1 MGKIRWLHISDLH
14 YDREMMGDWP
24 VGQNGFPVKNIDFIV
39 FTGDLHTYG
48 RDYNEGKRFLTEL
61 AEHYDLNP
69 NEDIFIV
76 PGNHDVDPYRSLTE
90 EIDAAKSEKKR
101 RDAERKAKKVAK
113 AASKSFDDFAIERL
127 KNLRTASSDVLNA
140 DGSHLSHRF
149 SEYCEAA
156 ELICGPASF
165 SRGRDPFAYAGT
177 FCRKW
182 KNKINLIH
190 VNSALLSCSN
200 TYLAQILDI
209 CALNELGHDDAFNR
223 TLPTIIL
230 AHHNYAE
237 LAAIQREALKP
248 ILADLNVRAYLNGD
262 CHRRGEDNILL
273 DGGRAI
279 PCFTAPSIYKAQD
292 DATASIGFY
301 LYEMDTDSPQWRV
314 NVTSYRWIEW
324 RWEIAPCRA
333 IPAFNMRD
341 ISTGLHERYAQ
352 DVKKLSLEILPG
364 ITYQSPDGTVT
375 NEYKNRGNTAPSP
388 MLQLFEEHRDVRHFQ
403 LVGKGG
409 SSCGGVGKTST
420 LLNLAFSLTSSS
432 NAPDIAPLYIQL
444 RRIYGINSKSRNNEN
459 RILHYICEE
468 YKITET
474 DRSTSF
480 IFLLDGFNEIPT
492 TTMQIRCLR
501 DILDISDKKYP
512 EAAII
517 LSNRDPLDTYMDLLE
532 YENGFDANQLDR
544 LKFYF
549 HNCYIKELSQEQI
562 DDYFEPDQ
570 RCLIPAARNILD
582 TPFYL
587 VLYRQAMQPS
597 GKDAERWITAAFRD
611 HLDNGTPEKTTLMV
625 QMLLREIDNLRGD
638 ITSAERE
645 LRCFILTKVLPYLG
659 YQMALSSHLD
669 PALTPIKSPNFF
681 RRDAYARTYDCLSA
695 YLPTIDIWNE
705 YKSQNPETLEKPWN
719 TLRQLYQNSNPDIS
733 DLTAAIPYTVF
744 PSGLLCHHGRNISFC
759 HDNYRDFFAAF
770 HIANVVYGLYS
781 GIDLAALSSD
791 AQEVFLLQ
799 LETLDN
805 SLLLDAISILRQ
817 YFGISI
823 YDISAQDT
831 TDLSD
836 TCSQIAL
843 PAILIRLLDAVIRR
857 GELSKNEH
865 SQLCQLRSTL
875 CERFVLS
882 FKALDESDPLQTKYC
897 LFFSLALSMLA
908 RDYRTGIAGR
918 RDLIRCAGYAQQ
930 CIEGEKKLN
939 IPKADGYLQL
949 ALCLN
954 ARMEDML
961 NATDTKMEGVLPF
974 SPQLADEVRE
984 AVRDYHEGLTRK
996 RDEAIRAFRRNLFPR
1011 WRPSLGNVL
1020 ACCDIFQ
1027 IMLEAAY
1034 EKYVSAVNQNNQNYR
1049 EIARL
1054 SYVSKAYLV
1063 LAAIGTSGGALN
1075 LLAQM
1080 LINQA
1085 NQYEADQKIPFFM
1098 GHPDIGIFAQ
1108 QYAAPYGWH
1117 LNDNYALAY
1126 RVLQI
1131 VCGIQRG
1138 SQPYSHMK
1146 KAELVLKGYVSKSG
1160 SAQIDTSLNI
1170 AINGGLAMG
1179 HYWKGR
1185 LLLEQAKQDHDRC
1198 NDYENAAIV
1207 SFCATNVTERFD
1219 HLPESADENAVPQ
1232 LSPPQWLSAIELL
1245 RYPDRVDFRVDRR
1258 MVFQA
1263 IHQNLAQQVDEVQS
1277 DSIQIHNERYR
1288 LTKKDV
1294 KSNLERC
1301 LDMVKAQFPD
1311 KVPLIQEMIRSMR

>member
-24 VGQNGFPVKNIDFIV
+24 AGQNGFPVTGIDFIV
-39 FTGDLHTYG
+39 FTGDMHTYG

-61 AEHYDLNP
+61 AKHYNLNP
-69 NEDIFIV
+69 SEDIFIV
-76 PGNHDVDPYRSLTE
+76 PGNHDVDPYRVSTKGISAVKLE
-90 EIDAAKSEKKR
+90 RGR
-101 RDAERKAKKVAK
+101 RAAERNAKKATQVV
-113 AASKSFDDFAIERL
+113 SKSFDDFAIDRL
-127 KNLRTASSDVLNA
+127 KHLRNAPSDVLNA

-149 SEYCEAA
+149 SEYCEAV
-156 ELICGPASF
+156 ESICGPAPF
-165 SRGRDPFAYAGT
+165 SRDRDPFAYAGA

-182 KNKINLIH
+182 KNRINLIH
-190 VNSALLSCSN
+190 VNSALLSCSD
-200 TYLAQILDI
+200 TYRAQILDI
-209 CALNELGHDDAFNR
+209 CAINDLSYNPAFNR
-223 TLPTIIL
+223 ALPTIIL

-248 ILADLNVRAYLNGD
+248 ILAGLNVRAYLNGD
-262 CHRRGEDNILL
+262 CHQRGEDNILL

-279 PCFTAPSIYKAQD
+279 PCFTAPSIYKAQGD
-292 DATASIGFY
+292 DAASIGFY

-333 IPAFNMRD
+333 IPVFNMRD
-341 ISTGLHERYAQ
+341 ISAGLHERYAR
-352 DVKKLSLEILPG
+352 DVKKLSLDILPG

-375 NEYKNRGNTAPSP
+375 NEYKNRGDTAPSP
-388 MLQLFEEHRDVRHFQ
+388 MLQLLEEHRDVRHFQ

-444 RRIYGINSKSRNNEN
+444 RRIYGINSKSKNNEN
-459 RILHYICEE
+459 RILHYMREE
-468 YKITET
+468 YKLTEA
-474 DRSTSF
+474 DRNASF

-532 YENGFDANQLDR
+532 YENGFDADQIDR

-562 DDYFEPDQ
+562 DDYFEPNQ
-570 RCLIPAARNILD
+570 RCLVPAARNILD

-597 GKDAERWITAAFRD
+597 GKDAGRWITDAFQD
-611 HLDNGTPEKTTLMV
+611 HLNNGTPEKTTLML
-625 QMLLREIDNLRGD
+625 QMLLREIDNLRSD

-645 LRCFILTKVLPYLG
+645 LRCFNSIL
-659 YQMALSSHLD
+659 
-669 PALTPIKSPNFF
+669 F
-681 RRDAYARTYDCLSA
+681 
-695 YLPTIDIWNE
+695 
-705 YKSQNPETLEKPWN
+705 
-719 TLRQLYQNSNPDIS
+719 
-733 DLTAAIPYTVF
+733 
-744 PSGLLCHHGRNISFC
+744 
-759 HDNYRDFFAAF
+759 
-770 HIANVVYGLYS
+770 
-781 GIDLAALSSD
+781 
-791 AQEVFLLQ
+791 
-799 LETLDN
+799 
-805 SLLLDAISILRQ
+805 DAISILRQ
-817 YFGISI
+817 YFGLSI

-836 TCSQIAL
+836 TCAQIAL

-908 RDYRTGIAGR
+908 RDYRTGVAGT
-918 RDLIRCAGYAQQ
+918 RDLIKCAGYAQQ
-930 CIEGEKKLN
+930 CINGEKKLN
-939 IPKADGYLQL
+939 IPKADGYLQV

-961 NATDTKMEGVLPF
+961 NVTDTKMNGTLPF
-974 SPQLADEVRE
+974 SSQLADAVRE
-984 AVRDYHEGLTRK
+984 AVRDYHEGSMYK
-996 RDEAIRAFRRNLFPR
+996 RDEAVRTFRRNLFPR
-1011 WRPSLGNVL
+1011 WKPGLGNVL

-1027 IMLEAAY
+1027 IILEAAY
-1034 EKYVSAVNQNNQNYR
+1034 EKYVSAANQNNQNYQ

-1054 SYVSKAYLV
+1054 GYVSKAYLV

-1085 NQYEADQKIPFFM
+1085 NQYEADQRISFFRR
-1098 GHPDIGIFAQ
+1098 HPDIDTFVQ
-1108 QYAAPYGWH
+1108 QHAAPYGWP

-1126 RVLQI
+1126 RVLQS

-1146 KAELVLKGYVSKSG
+1146 KAELVLKGYVSES
-1160 SAQIDTSLNI
+1160 SSTQLTSLNI

-1198 NDYENAAIV
+1198 NDYKDAAIA

-1219 HLPESADENAVPQ
+1219 HLPENADEDAAPQ

-1245 RYPDRVDFRVDRR
+1245 RYPDRAVFRVDRR
-1258 MVFQA
+1258 MVFQT
-1263 IHQNLAQQVDEVQS
+1263 IYQKLTQQVEEVQS
-1277 DSIQIHNERYR
+1277 DNIQIHNERYR

-1294 KSNLERC
+1294 RSNLERC

-1311 KVPLIQEMIRSMR
+1311 KEPLIQKMIRSIR

>member
-24 VGQNGFPVKNIDFIV
+24 AGQNGFPVTGIDFIV

-61 AEHYDLNP
+61 AKHYNLNP
-69 NEDIFIV
+69 SEDIFIV
-76 PGNHDVDPYRSLTE
+76 PGNHDVDPYRVSTKGISAVKL
-90 EIDAAKSEKKR
+90 EKGR
-101 RDAERKAKKVAK
+101 RAAERNAKKATQVV
-113 AASKSFDDFAIERL
+113 SKSFDDFAIDRL
-127 KNLRTASSDVLNA
+127 KHLRNAPSDVLNA

-149 SEYCEAA
+149 SEYCEAV
-156 ELICGPASF
+156 ESICGPAPF
-165 SRGRDPFAYAGT
+165 SRDRDPFAYAGA

-182 KNKINLIH
+182 KNRINLIH
-190 VNSALLSCSN
+190 VNSALLSCSD
-200 TYLAQILDI
+200 TYRAQILDI
-209 CALNELGHDDAFNR
+209 CAINDLSYNPAFNR
-223 TLPTIIL
+223 ALPTIIL

-248 ILADLNVRAYLNGD
+248 ILAGLNVRAYLNGD
-262 CHRRGEDNILL
+262 CHQRGEDNILL

-279 PCFTAPSIYKAQD
+279 PCFTAPSIYKAQGD
-292 DATASIGFY
+292 DAASIGFY
-301 LYEMDTDSPQWRV
+301 LYEMDTASPQWRV

-333 IPAFNMRD
+333 IPVFNMRD
-341 ISTGLHERYAQ
+341 ISAGLHERYAR
-352 DVKKLSLEILPG
+352 DVKKLSLDILPG

-375 NEYKNRGNTAPSP
+375 NEYKNRGDAAPSP
-388 MLQLFEEHRDVRHFQ
+388 MLQLLEEHRDVRHFQ

-432 NAPDIAPLYIQL
+432 NAPNIAPLYIQL
-444 RRIYGINSKSRNNEN
+444 RRIYGINSKSKNNEN
-459 RILHYICEE
+459 RILHYMREE
-468 YKITET
+468 Y
-474 DRSTSF
+474 
-480 IFLLDGFNEIPT
+480 
-492 TTMQIRCLR
+492 
-501 DILDISDKKYP
+501 
-512 EAAII
+512 
-517 LSNRDPLDTYMDLLE
+517 
-532 YENGFDANQLDR
+532 
-544 LKFYF
+544 
-549 HNCYIKELSQEQI
+549 
-562 DDYFEPDQ
+562 
-570 RCLIPAARNILD
+570 

-597 GKDAERWITAAFRD
+597 GKDAGRWITDAFRD
-611 HLDNGTPEKTTLMV
+611 HLNNGTPEKTTLML
-625 QMLLREIDNLRGD
+625 QMLLREINNLRSD

-645 LRCFILTKVLPYLG
+645 LRGFILTKVLPYLG
-659 YQMALSSHLD
+659 YQMALSSRLD

-681 RRDAYARTYDCLSA
+681 RRDAYARTYACLSA

-705 YKSQNPETLEKPWN
+705 YKNQNPETLEKPWN
-719 TLRQLYQNSNPDIS
+719 TLRKLYQDSNPDIS

-770 HIANVVYGLYS
+770 HIANVVYGLCN
-781 GIDLAALSSD
+781 GINLAALSPD

-805 SLLLDAISILRQ
+805 SILFDAISILRQ
-817 YFGISI
+817 YFGLSI

-836 TCSQIAL
+836 TCAQIAL

-897 LFFSLALSMLA
+897 LFFSLSLSMLA
-908 RDYRTGIAGR
+908 RDYRTGVAGT
-918 RDLIRCAGYAQQ
+918 RDLVKCVGYAQQ
-930 CIEGEKKLN
+930 CINGEKKLN
-939 IPKADGYLQL
+939 IPKADGYLQV

-961 NATDTKMEGVLPF
+961 NVTDTKMNGTLPF
-974 SPQLADEVRE
+974 SSQLADAVRE
-984 AVRDYHEGLTRK
+984 AVRDYHEGSMYK
-996 RDEAIRAFRRNLFPR
+996 RDEAVRTFRRNLFPR
-1011 WRPSLGNVL
+1011 WKPSLGNVL

-1027 IMLEAAY
+1027 IILEAAY
-1034 EKYVSAVNQNNQNYR
+1034 EKYVSAANQNNQNYQ

-1054 SYVSKAYLV
+1054 GYVSKAYLV

-1085 NQYEADQKIPFFM
+1085 NQYEADQRIPFFRR
-1098 GHPDIGIFAQ
+1098 HPDIGTFVQ
-1108 QYAAPYGWH
+1108 QHAAPYGWP

-1146 KAELVLKGYVSKSG
+1146 KAELVLKGYVSES
-1160 SAQIDTSLNI
+1160 SSTQLTSLNI

-1198 NDYENAAIV
+1198 NDYKDAAIA

-1219 HLPESADENAVPQ
+1219 HLPENADEDAAPQ

-1245 RYPDRVDFRVDRR
+1245 RYPDREVFRVDRR
-1258 MVFQA
+1258 MVFQT
-1263 IHQNLAQQVDEVQS
+1263 IYQKLTQQVEEVQS
-1277 DSIQIHNERYR
+1277 DRIQIHNERYR

-1294 KSNLERC
+1294 RSNLERC
-1301 LDMVKAQFPD
+1301 LDMVKARFPD
-1311 KVPLIQEMIRSMR
+1311 REPLIQEMIRSIR